1 MSETNLNKL
10 TAHASNVIEKSVIK
24 ATSAVGVLVLT
35 LSIVAGSHVANAST
49 ARPTEPG
56 AAPSSNLHAQMSGG
70 SMGNRMKRSKMKN
83 MKRSKMRNRMSR
95 SKMDNNMSGNMRT
108 GKK

>member
-1 MSETNLNKL
+1 MSKTKLNKFTL
-10 TAHASNVIEKSVIK
+10 HVSNVIEKSVFK
-24 ATSAVGVLVLT
+24 ATSVVGVLVLT
-35 LSIVAGSHVANAST
+35 LGIVAGSHAAIAST
-49 ARPTEPG
+49 DRPTEAG

-95 SKMDNNMSGNMRT
+95 SKMDNNMGGNMRT